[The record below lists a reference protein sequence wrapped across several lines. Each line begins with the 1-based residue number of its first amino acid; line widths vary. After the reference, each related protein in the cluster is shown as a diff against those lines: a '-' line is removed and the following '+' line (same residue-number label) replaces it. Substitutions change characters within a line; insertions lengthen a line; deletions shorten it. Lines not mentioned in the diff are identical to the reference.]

1 MTNAGMF
8 LSESSRRGLNS
19 VYQGTTLQRRGAVH
33 TGLILHR
40 NLLISPVVEAPP
52 PGPATSA
59 PLLPQGRRP
68 ASNVINSATIYIGLN
83 WGLI

>member
-40 NLLISPVVEAPP
+40 NLLISPVVDASQPP
-52 PGPATSA
+52 PRHLRPTPSSRPA
-59 PLLPQGRRP
+59 P